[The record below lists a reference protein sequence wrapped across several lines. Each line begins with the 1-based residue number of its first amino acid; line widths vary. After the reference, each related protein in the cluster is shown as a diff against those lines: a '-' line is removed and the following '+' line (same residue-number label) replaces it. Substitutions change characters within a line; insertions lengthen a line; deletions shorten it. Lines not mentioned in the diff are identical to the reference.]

1 MHPPFQIIYN
11 FFFLTTNQYSISI
24 ILFNCQPNLFN
35 VQAYMPWAMR
45 VYGLKIIR
53 RCLQS
58 KNTFFFAGKKKWKC
72 IIHLKKKKK
81 TVGKLN
87 VGVVNEHANGFLQST
102 ENFMRIQVYINLP
115 KMYKVR
121 LMGMRKLN

>member
-1 MHPPFQIIYN
+1 MYHP
-11 FFFLTTNQYSISI
+11 
-24 ILFNCQPNLFN
+24 
-35 VQAYMPWAMR
+35 
-45 VYGLKIIR
+45 
-53 RCLQS
+53 S
-58 KNTFFFAGKKKWKC
+58 KK
-72 IIHLKKKKK
+72 KKKKK
-81 TVGKLN
+81 TAGKLN